1 MKIIFIRH
9 GDPDYAMDSLT
20 PKGWREAKALAA
32 FLTAPGGMGWDIDHF
47 YCSPLGRARDTAG
60 PTLRALGAKADIY
73 DFFREFNR
81 EAIDPRT
88 GKKRIPWDY
97 YPADWTKDERAF
109 DGLRWETMPIFEESP
124 EVAAY
129 FHEIGCRLDK
139 LILKYGYQRDGRFY
153 RVRESNHQ
161 TICIFCHFGV
171 ASMLICHL
179 LNLSPV
185 AFLNGSF
192 IPPTGITLLQTEE
205 RDPGIA
211 YFRMN
216 FMGSTP
222 HLALAGEPLSGS
234 GLFQECASDPFRR
247 IGAIHSLREVCPEN
261 EPENKI
267 LLKP

>member
-129 FHEIGCRLDK
+129 FHEIGGRLDK

-185 AFLNGSF
+185 AFL
-192 IPPTGITLLQTEE
+192 
-205 RDPGIA
+205 
-211 YFRMN
+211 N